1 MKDLSEWM
9 KRRMQQQIEAREVWF
24 AWVRYEESPMQGK
37 NRPVLVMD
45 VEGNE
50 ALVLAVPFTSVH
62 PRDEYDIEVFDW
74 SDIPLDHLSTA
85 RVSKVLRIPVS
96 DFVRKL
102 GRISDDDWDNIT
114 NLLMD
119 YLMYHDVE

>member
-1 MKDLSEWM
+1 
-9 KRRMQQQIEAREVWF
+9 MQQQIEAREVWF

>member
-1 MKDLSEWM
+1 
-9 KRRMQQQIEAREVWF
+9 MQQQRIEVRDVWF
-24 AWVRYEESPMQGK
+24 AWVRYEESPTQGK
-37 NRPVLVMD
+37 NRPVLVID
-45 VEGNE
+45 VSDKE
-50 ALVLAVPFTSVH
+50 ALVLAVPFTSTH

-85 RVSKVLRIPVS
+85 RVSKVLKIPIS
-96 DFVRKL
+96 DFERKI

-119 YLMYHDVE
+119 YMTYHEVE